1 MSFEV
6 SVYFLIGK
14 LSAVG
19 DFLQNKNAENE

>member
-19 DFLQNKNAENE
+19 DFLKLKMLKNE

>member
-6 SVYFLIGK
+6 SVYFLIDK

-19 DFLQNKNAENE
+19 DFLQNKNAKNE